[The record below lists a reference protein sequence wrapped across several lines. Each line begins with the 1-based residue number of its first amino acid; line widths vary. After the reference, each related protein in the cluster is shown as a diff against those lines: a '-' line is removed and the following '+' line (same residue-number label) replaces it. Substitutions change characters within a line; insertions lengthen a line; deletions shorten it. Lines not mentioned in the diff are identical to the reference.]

1 LLTNLDIK
9 SLKLV
14 DHISLE
20 IREGMNVITGET
32 GAGKSI
38 LLGAL
43 GLALGER
50 ADASLIQTNEEKTE
64 ISARF
69 ELEQQP
75 TALKWL
81 QNKALDDGT
90 LCILRRIIPKQGS
103 SKAFINGSPTTL
115 SELKTFS
122 QMLLDVHSQ
131 HEHQLLLKKN
141 HQLKLIDKFGDL
153 ENLLAK
159 TSENFKKMR
168 EIEIALE
175 EFLTN
180 QETHQ
185 ANEQLLRYQLEELA
199 KLDIQEGETESLE
212 STYKELETAS
222 KNKEKIKEA
231 IAILSGEQDRNLG
244 SLLNK
249 SIKDLES
256 VDSERL
262 LQSKEMLKSA
272 YIQIEEAS
280 SDLSLFLDN
289 FDTNIGRLEEI
300 EDRLGK
306 IYEISRKHKVQPEEL
321 VELSDSL
328 EKAVLKIDSL
338 ETGYQELSNSL
349 ETAKTTFFANSK
361 LLSTARVKAGHRLEK
376 KVTQSLRSLGMEGA
390 IFKVNI
396 TQEKN
401 VSAHGTDDL
410 EFLIS
415 TLPKEEPKPL
425 HKIASGGEL
434 SRISLAIQVATTS
447 GKDTPTIVFD
457 EIDAGIGG
465 PTAEVVGNL
474 LQQLGLRT
482 QVICVTHLAQV
493 AAKGETQYLVSKDF
507 RNGDLYT
514 SVTELD
520 EENRIKEISR
530 MIGGIEETA
539 QSLLHAKA
547 ILNKSKP

>member
-1 LLTNLDIK
+1 MLTNLDIK